1 MNFDLRRWTLTGL
14 FHSGCW
20 STLLSLHHAS
30 RQAGMSA
37 DAISPSRQPTMAL
50 CAPIGKADDSGPTC
64 RPVKD
69 GCSLHSASA
78 QRRRLASEAL
88 IWLGSTG
95 VDVAIMPLGS
105 RSQMVH
111 RKLCR
116 ASRVRETLSIPN
128 AWGTRRGVL
137 LPIRHCNVSG
147 PLGGQ
152 PVQFLCCW
160 DRGSH
165 ESHLTGRLTLLL
177 RSMTRNWNAA
187 AVASR
192 KQV

>member
-20 STLLSLHHAS
+20 STPLSLHHAS

-147 PLGGQ
+147 WPASSRLFAGTET
-152 PVQFLCCW
+152 
-160 DRGSH
+160 RTSH
-165 ESHLTGRLTLLL
+165 TSQ
-177 RSMTRNWNAA
+177 
-187 AVASR
+187 VAS
-192 KQV
+192 QCCSDP